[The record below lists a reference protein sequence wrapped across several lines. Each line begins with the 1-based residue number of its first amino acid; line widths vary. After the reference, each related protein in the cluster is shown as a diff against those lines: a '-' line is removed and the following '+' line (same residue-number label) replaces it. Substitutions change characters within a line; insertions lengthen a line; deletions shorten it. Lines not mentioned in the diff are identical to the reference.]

1 MINLSVQSKSLELVT
16 NMLPGLDL
24 AAYIRIERSVFV
36 FVRVRSALA
45 TSQITIVIKERIY
58 IN

>member
-1 MINLSVQSKSLELVT
+1 MKNLAVQSKLLELVT
-16 NMLPGLDL
+16 NMLPGLYL

-36 FVRVRSALA
+36 LVRVTSALA

-58 IN
+58 VN

>member
-1 MINLSVQSKSLELVT
+1 MINLSVQSKSLELGT

-36 FVRVRSALA
+36 LVRVTSALA
-45 TSQITIVIKERIY
+45 TSQITILIKERIY
-58 IN
+58 VN